1 MTLITVLI
9 IAIIV
14 LSILLIISVIFNI
27 LLWKG
32 FKESNQQLRWY
43 DMSTRYSGKD

>member
-27 LLWKG
+27 LLWKR
-32 FKESNQQLRWY
+32 FKETNQQLRWY
-43 DMSTRYSGKD
+43 DMSTRYSSKD